1 MSDIENIPPE
11 LLEAMNREGW
21 SLKQK
26 EEYLIEYL
34 IMMDDIENLDP
45 HQWQLLRS
53 RLEKIT
59 ADRKLH

>member
-26 EEYLIEYL
+26 EEYLI
-34 IMMDDIENLDP
+34 MMDDIENLDP

-53 RLEKIT
+53 RLERI
-59 ADRKLH
+59 AANGKLH

>member
-21 SLKQK
+21 SLKEK
-26 EEYLIEYL
+26 EEYL
-34 IMMDDIENLDP
+34 IMMDDIENLSP

-53 RLEKIT
+53 RLEKIA

>member
-21 SLKQK
+21 SPK
-26 EEYLIEYL
+26 EKEEYL

-45 HQWQLLRS
+45 HEWQLLRS
-53 RLEKIT
+53 RLERIA
-59 ADRKLH
+59 ADGKLH

>member
-11 LLEAMNREGW
+11 LLEAMDREGW
-21 SLKQK
+21 SLKEK
-26 EEYLIEYL
+26 EEYL
-34 IMMDDIENLDP
+34 IMMDDIENLGP

-53 RLEKIT
+53 QLEKIA

>member
-21 SLKQK
+21 SLKEK
-26 EEYLIEYL
+26 EEYL

-45 HQWQLLRS
+45 HEWQLLRS
-53 RLEKIT
+53 RLERIA
-59 ADRKLH
+59 ADGKLH